1 MLGNKKIANHN
12 RDKHIKVKCKI
23 NKLQAQLKLLKIQI
37 KMLNQKLKEKKR
49 LPLKVIELALLLK
62 LINLLNNSKKN
73 FNKLNH
79 KISRVS
85 N

>member
-37 KMLNQKLKEKKR
+37 KMLNQKLKEIKK
-49 LPLKVIELALLLK
+49 
-62 LINLLNNSKKN
+62 
-73 FNKLNH
+73 
-79 KISRVS
+79 
-85 N
+85 